1 MSRLRLVGG
10 QVRAQRVA
18 PGGVGERRARHAKD
32 GQLRR
37 QTASQEEVKQRR
49 QRLLLRQVAR
59 RAEHNHCRAISGQRA
74 RKQSKRCLLTTRS
87 KARCVQGPLCGTRAC
102 QTAGGLMRRG
112 HAAREAAGTARCGCE
127 R

>member
-59 RAEHNHCRAISGQRA
+59 RAEHNHCRGEARNQRTDARAEQALPPNNSQQGALRAGAALRHTRLSGSRW
-74 RKQSKRCLLTTRS
+74 
-87 KARCVQGPLCGTRAC
+87 PP
-102 QTAGGLMRRG
+102 
-112 HAAREAAGTARCGCE
+112 AARP
-127 R
+127 